1 MGNRCSAYGVT
12 VFKVGEEG
20 HGPLPMT
27 WDTKD
32 TFERRREF
40 VELSAAGGV
49 GVSELCRRFGISRKT
64 GYKWLGRYAREGH
77 EALLDQVR
85 TKTRRS
91 NQTGQPVEAELLAL
105 RTEHPTWG
113 PRKLRRRL
121 QDLGGTCVPAGSTV
135 ARLLKRSGC
144 IAPEVSQQHQPWQR
158 FVRPEPNELW
168 QMDFKGHFAMHSGR
182 CHPLT
187 VLDDHSRYLVGLFA
201 CGNEQM
207 ATVQGHL
214 TELFTIH
221 GMPGTILC
229 DNGPPWAGSGPEHTL
244 LTVWLLRLGVRV
256 THGRPFHPQ
265 TQGKDE
271 RFHRTLKADLL
282 ARHDWSDL
290 RQAQERFDAYR
301 RLYNHDRPHEALDLA
316 VPASRYRPSPR
327 PMPSRLPVAEYE
339 PGELVRFVKSKGE
352 ITFKN
357 RFYYVG
363 RAFAGLPV
371 ALRPTSSDGVYRLCY
386 AAFTLGL
393 IDSSTPSDLPKGN
406 YHPLQ
411 SYTSKSV
418 TP

>member
-1 MGNRCSAYGVT
+1 
-12 VFKVGEEG
+12 
-20 HGPLPMT
+20 MT

-32 TFERRREF
+32 VFARRREF
-40 VELSAAGGV
+40 VCLANAGGV

-64 GYKWLGRYAREGH
+64 GYKWLGRFAKEGEAALVARPP
-77 EALLDQVR
+77 AR
-85 TKTRRS
+85 PRRS
-91 NQTGQPVEAELLAL
+91 NQTDQSTEEALLAL
-105 RTEHPTWG
+105 RGEHPTWG

-121 QDLGGTCVPAGSTV
+121 QDLGSCDLPAVSTV

-144 IAPEVSQQHQPWQR
+144 IDPVVTQQHQPWQR
-158 FVRPEPNELW
+158 FTRPEPNELW
-168 QMDFKGHFAMHSGR
+168 QMDFKGHFALHRGR

-187 VLDDHSRYLVGLFA
+187 VLDDHSRYLVGLRA
-201 CGNEQM
+201 CDNEQT
-207 ATVQGHL
+207 ASVQPCL
-214 TELFTIH
+214 TELFAH
-221 GMPGTILC
+221 YGLPGSILC
-229 DNGPPWAGSGPEHTL
+229 DNGPPWAGSGPEHTV

-256 THGRPFHPQ
+256 IHGRPFHPQ

-290 RQAQERFDAYR
+290 SQAQRRFDAYR

-327 PMPSRLPVAEYE
+327 PLPTRLPIAEYE
-339 PGELVRFVKSKGE
+339 PGELVRPVKSKGE
-352 ITFKN
+352 ITFRN

-371 ALRPTSSDGVYRLCY
+371 ALRPTATDGVYRICY

-393 IDSSTPSDLPKGN
+393 IDCSIPSDLPKGH
-406 YHPLQ
+406 YHPINPY
-411 SYTSKSV
+411 SS
-418 TP
+418 